1 VLRRGAPLAALA
13 LALAG
18 CGTGGLAESSGSGNG
33 QELFQQKCGSCH
45 TLADA
50 GTRGLIG
57 PNLDNAFA
65 AARKEGFEE
74 STIRE
79 VALGQMRFPIP
90 PMPEPDAPEMFPSS
104 EYTDTERDEALEAIA
119 NYIASVA
126 GTPAA
131 AAAGG
136 TTRGATGGASDP
148 QALFTANCGS
158 CHTLA
163 AAGTQGQ
170 IGPSLDES
178 QLDVAAIA
186 QQITNGGGG
195 MPAFGGQLT
204 DEQIQALARYVA
216 ENRGR

>member
-1 VLRRGAPLAALA
+1 VRRRGVPLAALA

-50 GTRGLIG
+50 GTRGVIG

-65 AARKEGFEE
+65 AAREDGFEE

-79 VALGQMRFPIP
+79 VVLGQMRFPIP
-90 PMPEPDAPEMFPSS
+90 PMPEPDAPEMFPPS
-104 EYTDTERDEALEAIA
+104 EYTDAERDETQEAIA
-119 NYIASVA
+119 NYVASVA
-126 GTPAA
+126 GTETAA
-131 AAAGG
+131 APGGTTGGAGG
-136 TTRGATGGASDP
+136 TSDP
-148 QALFTANCGS
+148 QALFAANCGS
-158 CHTLA
+158 CHELA

-195 MPAFGGQLT
+195 MPAFRGQLT
-204 DEQIQALARYVA
+204 DEQIQALARYVS